1 MFLDVLNDVRL
12 RSSRS
17 SQWWPQ
23 HSGQTRCVGTAAGAG
38 PGTQP
43 VLPLQ
48 GAVPWEARF
57 HGSVCLVTRW
67 ASFVWAVTL
76 IGKDG
81 KIYNPKTFLE
91 HDAAVPSVET

>member
-48 GAVPWEARF
+48 GAVPWEARNL
-57 HGSVCLVTRW
+57 GRC
-67 ASFVWAVTL
+67 VW
-76 IGKDG
+76 
-81 KIYNPKTFLE
+81 
-91 HDAAVPSVET
+91 